1 MAIKTRPATEKDIG
15 FIMDGYF
22 KVNQDSPMGK
32 GMTLTADRI
41 RADILGANP
50 KAHIDVAEVDGER
63 AGFIFYSP
71 VYFASTGRVI
81 WITII
86 YIDPF
91 ARGAGVPRHLVMKA
105 RETIPDANGLYGA
118 TEKGNLRAL
127 GYFQAIGG
135 KKFDKFEILGRS
147 DHDNA

>member
-1 MAIKTRPATEKDIG
+1 MAIKVRAATEKDIG
-15 FIMDGYF
+15 FILDGYF
-22 KVNQDSPMGK
+22 KVNQDSPMGRDVS
-32 GMTLTADRI
+32 LSADRI
-41 RADILGANP
+41 RAEILGDNP

-63 AGFIFYSP
+63 AGFIFYST

-105 RETIPDANGLYGA
+105 RETIPDAKGLYGA

-127 GYFQAIGG
+127 GYFQAIGA
-135 KKFDKFEILGRS
+135 KKFDKFEILGS
-147 DHDNA
+147 NDHDHA